1 MRIYSVTPIHV
12 GPDELARRQARYRSL
27 VPDGVT
33 LDLVDIGPEAPNALD
48 TMTTCAR
55 ARLPSW
61 LRRAAP
67 AGYDVL
73 LPDCVLDPGVADLV
87 GELPIVGI
95 LQLSL
100 GWQVI
105 RGRRVGLVARNEPIA
120 DELRARA
127 AVYGWSDHVDGV
139 QVLGLGVE
147 AIADHDQWTAGL
159 EAALEKFGE
168 GVSTVING
176 CSAVEVKDDRR
187 ISWSTPRPS
196 LSDSSSRVAC
206 DER

>member
-33 LDLVDIGPEAPNALD
+33 LDLVDIGPEAPKALD
-48 TMTTCAR
+48 TDDDVR
-55 ARLPSW
+55 ASEAAVMAAL
-61 LRRAAP
+61 RAAP

-105 RGRRVGLVARNEPIA
+105 RGRRVRSRGPERTHCGRAEGPRRGLR
-120 DELRARA
+120 
-127 AVYGWSDHVDGV
+127 
-139 QVLGLGVE
+139 VE
-147 AIADHDQWTAGL
+147 
-159 EAALEKFGE
+159 
-168 GVSTVING
+168 
-176 CSAVEVKDDRR
+176 R
-187 ISWSTPRPS
+187 
-196 LSDSSSRVAC
+196 SR
-206 DER
+206 